1 MSESLQERLQR
12 AGARLRKAEAAVA
25 KIEDRVAA
33 RHWTETDSAT
43 GSGIRRKPNAKA
55 DGRRFALQ
63 DREAAA
69 YAELAEAESAFRFAS
84 SRLASAV
91 REGARVR
98 LTREDIVGARAVRTR
113 FGWHAVVRVNAK
125 SVSVHTG
132 YSWVDRVLFDD
143 VLEAK
148 HE

>member
-1 MSESLQERLQR
+1 MSDVLQERLQR
-12 AGARLRKAEAAVA
+12 AGARLRKAKAAVE
-25 KIEDRVAA
+25 KIEARVAV

-55 DGRRFALQ
+55 DARRFALQ

-69 YAELAEAESAFRFAS
+69 YAELADAEQAFE
-84 SRLASAV
+84 LASARQVAAV
-91 REGARVR
+91 REAARVR
-98 LTREDIVGARAVRTR
+98 LTREEIVGARAVRTKG
-113 FGWHAVVRVNAK
+113 GWQAVVRVNAK

-143 VLEAK
+143 VLEVRL
-148 HE
+148 